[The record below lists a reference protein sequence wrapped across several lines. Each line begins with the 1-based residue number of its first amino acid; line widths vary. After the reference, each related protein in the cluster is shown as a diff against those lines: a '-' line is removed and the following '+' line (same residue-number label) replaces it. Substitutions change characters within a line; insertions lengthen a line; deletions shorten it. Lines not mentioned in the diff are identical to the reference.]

1 MTRAAPLPLDERRAA
16 LIAATEPLLERF
28 GREVSTKQIAEAA
41 GIAEGTIF
49 RAFAP
54 KEALIDAV
62 IEDAF
67 GIQRTCDELAQ
78 VDLALSLE
86 KRLVAAVVILQERLR
101 RVLALFGSLRLRK
114 EAHDYD
120 SFRAK
125 QQADN
130 ELLNSA
136 IVPLIKP
143 DQDQLRLAA
152 IEAVFVSASLAAAAE
167 LFATRVRSSGYSIGY
182 NVSVALFGGTAPYIA
197 TWLVDRTGNVLAPAF
212 YVIAAAIVTLAT
224 VFTMRETAA
233 QPLRKLAAP

>member
-1 MTRAAPLPLDERRAA
+1 LPLVERRAA

-49 RAFAP
+49 RAFAT

-152 IEAVFVSASLAAAAE
+152 IEAASAVRAITFSMTHHILGDQRLAE
-167 LFATRVRSSGYSIGY
+167 PQQIVDLVLHGICRSTSSHG
-182 NVSVALFGGTAPYIA
+182 AP
-197 TWLVDRTGNVLAPAF
+197 TSC
-212 YVIAAAIVTLAT
+212 
-224 VFTMRETAA
+224 
-233 QPLRKLAAP
+233 

>member
-49 RAFAP
+49 RAFAT

-143 DQDQLRLAA
+143 DQDELRLAA
-152 IEAVFVSASLAAAAE
+152 IEAASAVRAITFSMTHHILGDQRLAE
-167 LFATRVRSSGYSIGY
+167 PQQIVDLVLHGICRSTSSHG
-182 NVSVALFGGTAPYIA
+182 AP
-197 TWLVDRTGNVLAPAF
+197 TSC
-212 YVIAAAIVTLAT
+212 
-224 VFTMRETAA
+224 
-233 QPLRKLAAP
+233 

>member
-1 MTRAAPLPLDERRAA
+1 LPLDERRAA

-49 RAFAP
+49 RAFAT

-152 IEAVFVSASLAAAAE
+152 IEAASAVRAITFSMTHHILGDQRLAE
-167 LFATRVRSSGYSIGY
+167 PQQIVDLVLHGICRSTSSHG
-182 NVSVALFGGTAPYIA
+182 AP
-197 TWLVDRTGNVLAPAF
+197 TSC
-212 YVIAAAIVTLAT
+212 
-224 VFTMRETAA
+224 
-233 QPLRKLAAP
+233 

>member
-1 MTRAAPLPLDERRAA
+1 VHRALSHYSLPLTRAAHWPLDELRAA

-49 RAFAP
+49 RAFAT

-152 IEAVFVSASLAAAAE
+152 IEAASAVRAITFSMTHHILGDQRLAE
-167 LFATRVRSSGYSIGY
+167 PQQIVDLVLHGICRSTSSHG
-182 NVSVALFGGTAPYIA
+182 AP
-197 TWLVDRTGNVLAPAF
+197 TSC
-212 YVIAAAIVTLAT
+212 
-224 VFTMRETAA
+224 
-233 QPLRKLAAP
+233 